1 MDYFF
6 KMTKIREIK
15 TFQVIGK
22 LCCCCLLLHI
32 KKSEADQRKAWQK
45 QACIGYANKRQA
57 CGGSRGTIEKQLNF
71 LKIINVQK
79 ESVQKNSFF
88 RVCVGGEYSFCNLP
102 FPRSL
107 HLWKSLPLWEKK
119 AKKKVRLGI
128 TWNVLISLDF
138 SVLKKRG
145 NKLRKVSY

>member
-1 MDYFF
+1 MLLLLPFTYY
-6 KMTKIREIK
+6 KIWSRSKENMTK
-15 TFQVIGK
+15 TS
-22 LCCCCLLLHI
+22 LH
-32 KKSEADQRKAWQK
+32 W
-45 QACIGYANKRQA
+45 YANKRQA
-57 CGGSRGTIEKQLNF
+57 CGGSRGPIEKQLNL
-71 LKIINVQK
+71 LKIIIVPK
-79 ESVQKNSFF
+79 ESVQKLAFF
-88 RVCVGGEYSFCNLP
+88 VCGWGEYSFCNLP

>member
-1 MDYFF
+1 M
-6 KMTKIREIK
+6 E
-15 TFQVIGK
+15 FQVIGK
-22 LCCCCLLLHI
+22 LCCCCFLLHI

-45 QACIGYANKRQA
+45 QACIKYANKGQA
-57 CGGSRGTIEKQLNF
+57 CEESRGPVEKQLNL
-71 LKIINVQK
+71 LKIIIVPK
-79 ESVQKNSFF
+79 ESVQKLAFF
-88 RVCVGGEYSFCNLP
+88 VCGWGEYSFCNLP
-102 FPRSL
+102 FLRSL
-107 HLWKSLPLWEKK
+107 HLWESLPLWEKK